1 MEDWWIKIFPF
12 RMLEWE
18 WYDDLYMFRL
28 FMHLL
33 FKANPFDKEWH
44 GIPIKRGQYLTTLAE
59 LSAETGLTNQQV
71 RSCLDRLTRTGEINK
86 QSTNKFTII
95 TICKYGKYQLSPM
108 CEQQTNNKQIT
119 NEQQTNNKQT
129 TTTIDNK
136 NIRDKDLSIKEKINK
151 KEKAQNPSFVAPEFE
166 EVFSLWLQYK
176 SQRRETYKSDLSRK
190 TFYNK
195 LVRLSGGD
203 PATAK
208 AIVEQSMA
216 NNWAGIFPLKY
227 DNGNGTD
234 TQQPT
239 SEAGRLPGQAQGKNP
254 LVGYNKI
261 IKA

>member
-1 MEDWWIKIFPF
+1 
-12 RMLEWE
+12 
-18 WYDDLYMFRL
+18 
-28 FMHLL
+28 
-33 FKANPFDKEWH
+33 
-44 GIPIKRGQYLTTLAE
+44 
-59 LSAETGLTNQQV
+59 V

-95 TICKYGKYQLSPM
+95 TICKYGKYQLSPI
-108 CEQQTNNKQIT
+108 CEQQTINKQIT

-166 EVFSLWLQYK
+166 EVFALWLQYK

-203 PATAK
+203 PTTAK

-216 NNWAGIFPLKY
+216 NNWAGLFTLKD
-227 DNGNGTD
+227 DNANGTD
-234 TQQPT
+234 TLRQAPV
-239 SEAGRLPGQAQGKNP
+239 AGRLPGQAEGKNP
-254 LVGYNKI
+254 LAGYDKI
-261 IKA
+261 IHA